1 MLEQLDRAYSERNR
15 QTHLRQWAESRG
27 INWGEHALIIVVQ
40 TKTLVESLGSFK
52 VATYWP
58 LKPLL
63 ISYLFVFYCQS
74 TNKWM

>member
-1 MLEQLDRAYSERNR
+1 MVPWLVLWQAFRSLFAKNR
-15 QTHLRQWAESRG
+15 V
-27 INWGEHALIIVVQ
+27 I
-40 TKTLVESLGSFK
+40 LGSFK

>member
-1 MLEQLDRAYSERNR
+1 MPHSEAISPN
-15 QTHLRQWAESRG
+15 AIEV
-27 INWGEHALIIVVQ
+27 INSFVIPAIVV
-40 TKTLVESLGSFK
+40 LINSALGSFK

-63 ISYLFVFYCQS
+63 ISYLFVFYCQC